1 MYSREMVTGA
11 MVMVLL
17 AVGGCSQ
24 AQEAVEE
31 ADVQVTVDEFTA
43 DNDLIREVEVGVGG
57 VLTVTLGS
65 NPTTGFSWSEE
76 AEIGNETILQQTG
89 HEFLEPGKEGV
100 VGAAGNEVWTFD
112 ALKKGTTVVSMEYG
126 RPWEGG
132 EKGVWT
138 FELTV
143 TVK

>member
-1 MYSREMVTGA
+1 
-11 MVMVLL
+11 MVLL

-132 EKGVWT
+132 EKGVWI
-138 FELTV
+138 FNLTI